1 MKRVI
6 FILFCFSFA
15 YSEILNISNIE
26 NYKPTN
32 YIAYVEDNNY
42 KYQDIMNKE
51 NINLLEKKNLKT
63 SNQVFWTKLTIKNDS
78 NDFKQLVIYNSLA
91 GINKIDVYLIKKNKL
106 DRVLLLGDLR
116 EQNLRE
122 LINRYSSF
130 ILKFEP
136 NEEIT
141 IVSKLDNYLVNNLT
155 WEITTI
161 EKFSNEEFKVIF
173 MFGIFG
179 GILILF
185 LILNILNYITYK
197 KIEYLIV
204 CAITISIYSYQY
216 SFNGILYFLNLNLN
230 LQLITAIAW
239 DAITVIVFFMAL
251 FSITFFR
258 LYKNYKRFFYCSV
271 FFLITSILIFIF
283 LIFAQFIDNK
293 LYIYYNVVLL
303 NLLMLILYLN
313 FLAWYMFL
321 KKEQGS
327 IYYLIGNS
335 ILLVVVIINTSAII
349 GIINYYE
356 ELKFMAPLS
365 YIIDIISMII
375 SVSVKNNFEQKELK
389 KAKILLLE
397 QSNFSSLGQA
407 IGHISHQWKNPL
419 SKLGTLITLL
429 ETVSEHKIEELN
441 NVFRN
446 KLPLIKNSIEIMKK
460 SIDEFSNYYTVRK
473 EKKDFLPFNC
483 IKNVLEI
490 LDSKIIVKK
499 VNIHLDIQPDL
510 KMESFEHIWSNI
522 FLVLIDN
529 SLDAF
534 TMSSEENK
542 KIYISCKK
550 YNDNNVIT
558 YIDNAGGIK
567 IKPIESVF
575 DYFVS
580 EKENSIG
587 SGLGLAVVKML
598 ITSRLRGK
606 INVENFEEGVKFT
619 IVI

>member
-1 MKRVI
+1 MKIVI